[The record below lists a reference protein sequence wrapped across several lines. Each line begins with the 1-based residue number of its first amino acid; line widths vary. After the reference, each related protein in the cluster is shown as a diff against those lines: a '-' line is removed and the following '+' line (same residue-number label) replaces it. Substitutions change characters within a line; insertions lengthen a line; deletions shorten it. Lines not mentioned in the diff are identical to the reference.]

1 MLIYI
6 SYVTMIIYGKGG
18 DCKLESRGYG
28 KGLGK
33 GSLEELKRTKGGGR

>member
-18 DCKLESRGYG
+18 DCKLESRYG